1 MKKLIVAIKS
11 VFEDFDE
18 KEFRDDMLLEEINDW
33 DSMNSINFQ
42 IELESLLDIDL
53 SDVVLTADNKIS
65 DVISVL
71 RSKGVNISKESEG

>member
-71 RSKGVNISKESEG
+71 RSKGVNISKESDG

>member
-1 MKKLIVAIKS
+1 MEKLVAAIKS
-11 VFEDFDE
+11 IFENFDE

-42 IELESLLDIDL
+42 MELESLLDIDL
-53 SDVVLTADNKIS
+53 SDVVFTADNKIS

>member
-1 MKKLIVAIKS
+1 MEKLVAAIKS
-11 VFEDFDE
+11 IFENFDE

-42 IELESLLDIDL
+42 MELESLLDIDL
-53 SDVVLTADNKIS
+53 SDVVFTADNKIS

-71 RSKGVNISKESEG
+71 RSKGVNISKESDG